1 MAPRTARRCPHC
13 DTAIEP
19 SATFCSHCGNTL
31 PALGATQMLP
41 PTRTSVPRGSPLLW
55 VITIAVLGVVLGLV
69 GVLWSRV
76 ASPATVGMI
85 TTIPTPLPSTGS
97 PELIPTTTNT
107 PITQNDPSGDWRLKV
122 HVYRNLDQTGQTS
135 EVDSYTQIMIRLF
148 QKGTIS
154 TGEYIGASGAC
165 SKATIEGTIQNG
177 QIKWVINYIGSC
189 CRDSKMEFEGVIKID
204 GTIEG
209 NLKPLKVS
217 DNCIVWW
224 ADVVGIK
231 E

>member
-41 PTRTSVPRGSPLLW
+41 PTRTSVQRGSPLLW

-85 TTIPTPLPSTGS
+85 TTI
-97 PELIPTTTNT
+97 T

-122 HVYRNLDQTGQTS
+122 HAYRTLDQTGQTS
-135 EVDSYTQIMIRLF
+135 EANSDAQIMIRLF
-148 QKGTIS
+148 QKGAIS

-165 SKATIEGTIQNG
+165 SKATIEGTIQDG
-177 QIKWVINYIGSC
+177 QIKWVINYTGSC
-189 CRDSKMEFEGVIKID
+189 CKDSKMEFEGVIKID